1 MTRRPGTESSKGLDR
16 LSPLFPSNIAARSF
30 SSFAS
35 SSSCSSSSSSFFFS
49 PTSVLLRA
57 SLVAPK
63 RPSYSFVRPNFY
75 ERLPAREFRNCL
87 FSGTP
92 GTSWSQ
98 PRSHREIESS
108 GFSLPSSYLSSSIAS
123 VCSSSP
129 SPLPWPSLDQ
139 PSRFTFVTVERRET
153 RKAMLLQELCISFDI
168 VEVAPR

>member
-16 LSPLFPSNIAARSF
+16 LSPWSPSNIAARSF

-35 SSSCSSSSSSFFFS
+35 SSSCSSSSSSSFFFS
-49 PTSVLLRA
+49 PISVLLRA

-75 ERLPAREFRNCL
+75 ERLPEREFRNCL

-98 PRSHREIESS
+98 PRRHREIESS

-123 VCSSSP
+123 VCSS
-129 SPLPWPSLDQ
+129 PLASFLAISRPAFSLYFRYCST
-139 PSRFTFVTVERRET
+139 SRNTKSDAIARTLYLV
-153 RKAMLLQELCISFDI
+153 
-168 VEVAPR
+168 